1 MGIVLPEYNTYPPS
15 IFVCSGICQ
24 FKSERLQT
32 SMYPPILSTLKLVPV
47 SESLKTELG
56 PESSVADVG
65 FLYSKLMF
73 FLFFVYKY
81 YVSVPPL

>member
-1 MGIVLPEYNTYPPS
+1 
-15 IFVCSGICQ
+15 
-24 FKSERLQT
+24 
-32 SMYPPILSTLKLVPV
+32 MYPPILSTLKLVPV